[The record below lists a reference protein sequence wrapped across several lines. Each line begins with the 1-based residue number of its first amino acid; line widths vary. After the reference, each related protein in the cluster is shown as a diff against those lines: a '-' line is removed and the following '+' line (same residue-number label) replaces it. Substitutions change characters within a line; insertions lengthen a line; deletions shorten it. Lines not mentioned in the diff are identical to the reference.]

1 MPWTATSEY
10 ELVTNI
16 NKFPL
21 LFPSTIH
28 VSENT
33 KAFIKGCLQ
42 EEESDRMIINSLRI
56 EIHTQNIDLEK
67 LFNKMKLTQTSSLNK
82 P

>member
-42 EEESDRMIINSLRI
+42 EEESDRMSWLDIYS
-56 EIHTQNIDLEK
+56 HP
-67 LFNKMKLTQTSSLNK
+67 LFGGRFKHIA
-82 P
+82 